1 MQTLTLAEGD
11 WQPSYNEASVASESS
26 FAQQSFLK
34 KDSLVF
40 SSIFSKVLLHFQT
53 VNLNGLTDQNLLV
66 LGLITV
72 SISTKFNS
80 WIKFSIYRLNLA
92 IKHFVETKGIS
103 WKTIVLES
111 YRKCTLC

>member
-11 WQPSYNEASVASESS
+11 RQPSYNEASVASESS

-66 LGLITV
+66 LGPITCKYFHKIQFMDQV
-72 SISTKFNS
+72 IPFTGSIWPSNTLWKQ
-80 WIKFSIYRLNLA
+80 
-92 IKHFVETKGIS
+92 KG
-103 WKTIVLES
+103 
-111 YRKCTLC
+111 